1 MRKAIILMAL
11 FMGVSLHSQIK
22 VENKIVFHAKS
33 WKKDSVYF
41 YRPFSFLKLSA
52 KPVLD
57 VPQALSLL
65 SDIPKDNTDFLNIG
79 NLDVRMKIYI
89 LKNVSLV
96 FGSHFSGLDSYYY
109 TTGVVIKLN

>member
-1 MRKAIILMAL
+1 MVL

-22 VENKIVFHAKS
+22 AENKIVFHAKS

-41 YRPFSFLKLSA
+41 YRPFRFLKLSA

-65 SDIPKDNTDFLNIG
+65 SDLPSDNTDYLSIG
-79 NLDVRMKIYI
+79 NIDVRMKVY
-89 LKNVSLV
+89 LFPNVSLV
-96 FGSHFSGLDSYYY
+96 FGSQFSGVSGYNY